1 MDFPLQLYLTEKR
14 FSSAIC
20 GQTVQASGYQ
30 PDSGSTK
37 DEEANWQTQEG
48 CAASSW
54 GLGVTQSYLIIHID
68 IDGIL

>member
-1 MDFPLQLYLTEKR
+1 MGFPLLLYLTEKR

-37 DEEANWQTQEG
+37 DEEAN
-48 CAASSW
+48 
-54 GLGVTQSYLIIHID
+54 
-68 IDGIL
+68 